1 MFVGCFLAYDPRKFV
16 NEFVYGMFCNAS
28 ERRITTSK
36 GYEPSVCGGFKG
48 QCVRF

>member
-1 MFVGCFLAYDPRKFV
+1 MFVGCFLAYDPRKFI

-36 GYEPSVCGGFKG
+36 AMTLLYAVAL
-48 QCVRF
+48 